1 VQTTRRTISSVVGKI
16 TEALLPSDLVA
27 RMREGREWKHLISS
41 LEPQLFDDLS
51 EAPAEVKRYLFKQH
65 ISLVEIEAQAKCN
78 RVCSFCPNV
87 IVDRRKNNTLTDA
100 ELLDNVFTELGLID
114 YRKQIKFARYSE
126 PLSNIPYLCERVK
139 SARKLIPNAQ
149 LAIVTN
155 TDYLKPI
162 VLDRLCEAGLDKI
175 YMSLYLRR
183 REKWSLELAR
193 TYTEKLAKKL
203 SKSPMADLSCVG

>member
-1 VQTTRRTISSVVGKI
+1 VQTTRRTISSVVGRI

-51 EAPAEVKRYLFKQH
+51 EAPGEVKRDLFKQH

-100 ELLDNVFTELGLID
+100 ELLDNVFTELGSID

-126 PLSNIPYLCERVK
+126 PLSNISYLCERK

-149 LAIVTN
+149 LAMSR

-162 VLDRLCEAGLDKI
+162 VLTAC
-175 YMSLYLRR
+175 
-183 REKWSLELAR
+183 
-193 TYTEKLAKKL
+193 AKQ
-203 SKSPMADLSCVG
+203 D